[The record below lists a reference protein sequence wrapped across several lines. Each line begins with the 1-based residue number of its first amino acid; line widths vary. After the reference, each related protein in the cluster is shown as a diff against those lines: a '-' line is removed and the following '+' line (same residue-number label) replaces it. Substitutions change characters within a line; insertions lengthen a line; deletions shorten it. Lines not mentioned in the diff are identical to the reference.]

1 MQHVLSGCWTHLR
14 FGEGTRG
21 LSGLFGGKLP
31 GLPFPG
37 GGTGFLGGTTGA
49 AGFVGLLSGVG
60 LSTEMERKRL
70 RGNAKRRR
78 WLREMIAGVRKETE
92 HGRKDHLDT

>member
-1 MQHVLSGCWTHLR
+1 MSVYGKLTLEFFNLKQMEEQAAQTNRCWTYLR

-21 LSGLFGGKLP
+21 LSGLFGGRLP

-49 AGFVGLLSGVG
+49 AGLLGL
-60 LSTEMERKRL
+60 
-70 RGNAKRRR
+70 
-78 WLREMIAGVRKETE
+78 
-92 HGRKDHLDT
+92 